1 MEKSILTRLANSFDA
16 YTYFPFEA
24 RFESFKDKK
33 KYFLDSLSEAEIQ
46 RHYHE
51 YIFFHFCYWHLLN
64 QKKLTKE
71 EILKYFYSRKKSK

>member
-33 KYFLDSLSEAEIQ
+33 SYFLYDLTDDEKYSKFQEF
-46 RHYHE
+46 
-51 YIFFHFCYWHLLN
+51 IFFHFCYCHLLN
-64 QKKLTKE
+64 HKKLSKE
-71 EILKYFYSRKKSK
+71 EILKYFYSRKK

>member
-33 KYFLDSLSEAEIQ
+33 KYFLVSLSDAEIQ
-46 RHYHE
+46 QKYHE

-64 QKKLTKE
+64 HKKLSKE
-71 EILKYFYSRKKSK
+71 EILKYFYSRKK

>member
-1 MEKSILTRLANSFDA
+1 MEKSILRRLANSYDA
-16 YTYFPFEA
+16 YTYFPFED

-33 KYFLDSLSEAEIQ
+33 MYFLDSLSEAEIEQ
-46 RHYHE
+46 KYHE
-51 YIFFHFCYWHLLN
+51 FIFFHFYYWHLLN